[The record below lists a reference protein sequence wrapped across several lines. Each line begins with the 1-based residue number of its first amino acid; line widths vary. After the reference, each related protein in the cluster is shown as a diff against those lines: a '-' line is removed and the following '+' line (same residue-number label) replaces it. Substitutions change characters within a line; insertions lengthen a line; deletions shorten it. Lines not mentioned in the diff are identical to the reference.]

1 MVFTKVT
8 ARMHNFLGTVA
19 QLTRNKGRVLFYAVF
34 LEDYLSSDR
43 PLTGPLFLNHH
54 NRLEA
59 MIPQHQNA
67 RHQNL
72 GHQNTGHEI
81 RGKERATNRRPK
93 HLEQPAGVW

>member
-8 ARMHNFLGTVA
+8 ARMHNFLSTVA

-59 MIPQHQNA
+59 MVSQ
-67 RHQNL
+67 
-72 GHQNTGHEI
+72 HQNTGQQNKGHEI
-81 RGKERATNRRPK
+81 PGKERAANRRPK

>member
-1 MVFTKVT
+1 MIDHRFRVLMVFTKVT

-19 QLTRNKGRVLFYAVF
+19 QLTRNQGRVLFYAVF

-43 PLTGPLFLNHH
+43 PLFLNHH

-59 MIPQHQNA
+59 MIPQH
-67 RHQNL
+67 RSHQNM
-72 GHQNTGHEI
+72 GHEMP
-81 RGKERATNRRPK
+81 GKERATNRRPK